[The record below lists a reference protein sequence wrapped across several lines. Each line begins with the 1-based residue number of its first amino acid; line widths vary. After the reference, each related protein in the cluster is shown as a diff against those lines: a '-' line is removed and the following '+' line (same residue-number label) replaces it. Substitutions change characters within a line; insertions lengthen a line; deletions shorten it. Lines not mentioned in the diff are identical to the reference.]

1 MALTHRAKH
10 IGNEPIRYSNRLKL
24 ESMYSL
30 VPIVNDSLHISWFG
44 DRSYGTINK
53 AKTVV

>member
-10 IGNEPIRYSNRLKL
+10 IGNEPIRYGNRLKL

>member
-30 VPIVNDSLHISWFG
+30 VPIVNDSLHISWLG